1 VAIRALPMATVAD
14 PVGATQAQTT
24 TLGYLA
30 PQPNQMQY
38 ARFRAQRLPIGSGI
52 VESANKLVV
61 EARLEGAGRKATSI
75 RSWRYGGALLQ
86 SLSGGVDGY
95 RGGTPGPGPP
105 PCLRGAPLPSV
116 ASARQPPPRSGPKTI
131 VNSRP
136 TARHPWQRFP
146 DVPPHPPA
154 KP

>member
-1 VAIRALPMATVAD
+1 VLAAIRVLPMATAAD

-30 PQPNQMQY
+30 PQLNQMQY

-61 EARLEGAGRKATSI
+61 EARLEGAGRKPTSI
-75 RSWRYGGALLQ
+75 RSWRCGGALLR
-86 SLSGGVDGY
+86 SLGGGVDGY

-105 PCLRGAPLPSV
+105 PRLRGGLVGRAGGLGRLSGAPSPSV
-116 ASARQPPPRSGPKTI
+116 ASARQPRAAP
-131 VNSRP
+131 
-136 TARHPWQRFP
+136 
-146 DVPPHPPA
+146 
-154 KP
+154 